1 MRDRRRSG
9 GDDSQRWVM
18 TYSDVVTLLL
28 AFFVLLFAMSEVD
41 PKRFDLLVQG
51 LEEPFGNP
59 GNSALLPASDGLLD
73 GQPPTMTTLPPSAS
87 EEGSEGRGTQRDG
100 VGGEPGPEEPPL
112 LVDQSELIPVQKQ
125 ILEALAQAGFAD
137 AADLHINERGLVV
150 SIATDGLLFP
160 SGSADLQAEGEAL
173 IAALAP
179 ALLEIANP
187 IQVEGHTDNV
197 PYAGAGYGN
206 WDLSSDRALSVL
218 HLLIE
223 RHGVEPV
230 RLGATGYGSFRP
242 LDSNDD
248 DVGRAANRR
257 VELVIAVK
265 GET

>member
-9 GDDSQRWVM
+9 GDDSQRWVT

-59 GNSALLPASDGLLD
+59 GNTALLPASDGLLD
-73 GQPPTMTTLPPSAS
+73 GQTPTATTLPPPGPG
-87 EEGSEGRGTQRDG
+87 EDDEGRGTEDDDD
-100 VGGEPGPEEPPL
+100 GGEPGKEEPPL
-112 LVDQSELIPVQKQ
+112 LVDQSELIPVQEQ
-125 ILEALAQAGFAD
+125 IEEALARAGFAD

-160 SGSADLQAEGEAL
+160 SGSAELQLEGEAL

-187 IQVEGHTDNV
+187 VQVEGHTDNV
-197 PYAGAGYGN
+197 PYAGVGYDN

-223 RHGVEPV
+223 RHYVEPA
-230 RLGATGYGSFRP
+230 RLGATGFGSFRP
-242 LDSNDD
+242 LDSNNDEE
-248 DVGRAANRR
+248 GRAANRR
-257 VELVIAVK
+257 VELVVAVK
-265 GET
+265 GDS

>member
-1 MRDRRRSG
+1 MRDRRKTAV
-9 GDDSQRWVM
+9 DDSQRWVT

-51 LEEPFGNP
+51 LQEPFGNP
-59 GNSALLPASDGLLD
+59 GNTALLPDGNGVLD
-73 GQPPTMTTLPPSAS
+73 GQAPTVTVPPPPLPDDEEDRDGEEEP
-87 EEGSEGRGTQRDG
+87 EEGGQ
-100 VGGEPGPEEPPL
+100 PGPEEPPL
-112 LVDQSELIPVQKQ
+112 LVDQSELIPVREQ
-125 ILEALAQAGFAD
+125 IREALAQAGFEE

-160 SGSADLQAEGEAL
+160 SGSADLQPEGESL

-179 ALLEIANP
+179 ALLQIANP
-187 IQVEGHTDNV
+187 VHVEGHTDNV
-197 PYAGAGYGN
+197 PYAGARYDN
-206 WDLSSDRALSVL
+206 WDLSADRALSVL

-223 RHGVEPV
+223 GHGVDPS
-230 RLGATGYGSFRP
+230 RLGATGFASFHP
-242 LDSNDD
+242 LASNDTEE
-248 DVGRAANRR
+248 GRAANRR